1 VKIFQGI
8 GSTPDTIKNWAFTYL
23 VLFYFERVLGVPA
36 TLCGLALFIA
46 LCFDAV
52 TDPIVGSI
60 SDNWRS
66 ARLGRRHPF
75 MYAAAI
81 PLAVCFVCLFNPPED
96 LGQTG
101 LFLWLVLFA
110 VLIRGFMTLF
120 VIPWTALQAELS
132 QDYVERTTI
141 VSYRFLIG
149 WTVGVTTGVLS
160 YTFIFHATPEFTNGL
175 FNRAGYPQFALWA
188 AAAICVGAV
197 LSTHLTR
204 REIPFLPTPPKERMP
219 FSLQNVIR
227 EVKLAFTNRPFRLVF
242 FSILCSAAIL
252 GIQGALELYVN
263 TYFWGL
269 LPEQLRWFGPFMWIG
284 AVAAFV
290 FVQPVSRRFDKK
302 AIVISVSAMLILDG
316 MILIS
321 LRLMDLLPPN
331 GEPLLLYLLIAN
343 AVFRTAIGVVSA
355 IVGAS
360 MVADILDQQELE
372 TSERQEGVFFS
383 ALAFSGKAISGLGIL
398 VSGLVLDLLAIPRT
412 AALEDVDPG
421 IILRLGVFVG
431 LVLPTFYLLP
441 LWIISK
447 YPLTRRRHAEIRAA
461 LNARHDDLA
470 VRERR
475 AS

>member
-8 GSTPDTIKNWAFTYL
+8 GATPDTIKNWAFTYL
-23 VLFYFERVLGVPA
+23 VLFYFERVMGVPA

-66 ARLGRRHPF
+66 PRLGRRHPF
-75 MYAAAI
+75 MYAAAV
-81 PLAVCFVCLFNPPED
+81 PLAVCFVCLFNPPEG
-96 LGQTG
+96 LGHTG
-101 LFLWLVLFA
+101 LFVWLVAFA

-120 VIPWTALQAELS
+120 VIPWSALQAELS
-132 QDYVERTTI
+132 RDYVERTTI

-149 WTVGVTTGVLS
+149 WTVGVSTAVLS
-160 YTFIFHATPEFTNGL
+160 YTFIFDATPEFTNGL
-175 FNRAGYPQFALWA
+175 FNPAGYPRFALWA
-188 AAAICVGAV
+188 AAAICIGAV

-204 REIPFLPTPPKERMP
+204 SEIPFLPSPPKERKP

-227 EVKLAFTNRPFRLVF
+227 EVKLAFANRPFRLVF
-242 FSILCSAAIL
+242 FSVLCSYAIM
-252 GIQGALELYVN
+252 GIQGALELYLN

-269 LPEQLRWFGPFMWIG
+269 RPEQLRWFGPFMWCG

-290 FVQPVSRRFDKK
+290 FVQPVSRRLDKK
-302 AIVISVSAMLILDG
+302 TIVISASAMLILDG
-316 MILIS
+316 MVLIA
-321 LRLMDLLPPN
+321 LRLVDLLPAN
-331 GEPLLLYLLIAN
+331 EDPLLLYLLIAN

-372 TSERQEGVFFS
+372 TGERQEGVFFS

-398 VSGLVLDLLAIPRT
+398 VSGLALDLLAIPRT
-412 AALEDVDPG
+412 AALADVDPG
-421 IILRLGVFVG
+421 VVLRLGVFVG
-431 LVLPTFYLLP
+431 LVLPTFYLFP
-441 LWIISK
+441 LWIISR
-447 YPLTRRRHAEIRAA
+447 YPLTRRRHAEIREA
-461 LNARHDDLA
+461 LNAR
-470 VRERR
+470 RTG
-475 AS
+475 

>member
-1 VKIFQGI
+1 MKLFQGL
-8 GSTPDTIKNWAFTYL
+8 GSTPDTIKNWAFAAL
-23 VLFYFERVLGVPA
+23 VLFYFERVLGLPA

-52 TDPIVGSI
+52 TDPIVGSL

-75 MYAAAI
+75 MYAAPV
-81 PLAVCFVCLFNPPED
+81 PLAVCFVCLFSPPEG
-96 LGQTG
+96 LGQAG

-120 VIPWTALQAELS
+120 LIPWTALQAELS

-149 WTVGVTTGVLS
+149 WTVGVSTAVLS
-160 YTFIFHATPEFTNGL
+160 YTFIFHATPEFENGL
-175 FNRAGYPQFALWA
+175 FNPAGYPQFALWA
-188 AAAICVGAV
+188 AVAICVGAL
-197 LSTHLTR
+197 LSTYLTR
-204 REIPFLPTPPKERMP
+204 GEIPFLPPPPKERMP
-219 FSLQNVIR
+219 FSFQNVFA

-242 FSILCSAAIL
+242 FAVLCSAAIG

-269 LPEQLRWFGPFMWIG
+269 LPEQLRWFGPFMWVG
-284 AVAAFV
+284 AVTAFV

-302 AIVISVSAMLILDG
+302 AIVISASAMLILDG
-316 MILIS
+316 MVLIS
-321 LRLMDLLPPN
+321 LRLLDLMPAN
-331 GEPLLLYLLIAN
+331 GDPLLLYLLIGN
-343 AVFRTAIGVVSA
+343 AVFRVAIGVVSL

-372 TSERQEGVFFS
+372 TNKRQEGMFFS
-383 ALAFSGKAISGLGIL
+383 ALAFSGKAISGFGIL
-398 VSGLVLDLLAIPRT
+398 VSGLALDLLAIPRT
-412 AALEDVDPG
+412 AAIEDVDPG
-421 IILRLGVFVG
+421 IILKLGAFVG
-431 LVLPTFYLLP
+431 LVLPTLYLVP

-447 YPLTRRRHAEIRAA
+447 YPLSRRVHGEIRAA
-461 LNARHDDLA
+461 LNARHRDLET
-470 VRERR
+470 RE
-475 AS
+475 